1 MKTRKF
7 TEDQKNRLY
16 RIAFNFGED
25 LMPSDCADIIARQ
38 FPKHHKDYGLR
49 ELARLVKAMMEN
61 CGFCCERRE
70 ALEEAMYLRKV
81 FA

>member
-25 LMPSDCADIIARQ
+25 LMPSDCADIINRN
-38 FPKHHKDYGLR
+38 FKRHDRYGLR
-49 ELARLVKAMMEN
+49 ERARTVREMMERY
-61 CGFCCERRE
+61 GFYCDNRE
-70 ALEEAMYLRKV
+70 ALIAAM
-81 FA
+81 